1 MKYGTS
7 FFRRLIVMPMFA
19 LLLGVG
25 LLSLNG
31 CDLFGSSD
39 SAGEGRVRVLL
50 IDNPFP
56 FDLVAEANVTIS
68 HVELIGDDGRY
79 AIMEEDR
86 EFNLLELRNGVS
98 ALLGEIDLPAG
109 TYSQARLLVDT
120 ASVEMKDGR
129 TFGLKVP
136 SGSETGIKVLLHGLE
151 IEEGMEA
158 TLTLDFDVSQSFV
171 VQGNIDTTAGINGFT
186 FKPVIVPTSITFE
199 DADPIETDDGLQAD
213 ADTTEVAES

>member
-1 MKYGTS
+1 MKYGTPS
-7 FFRRLIVMPMFA
+7 LRRLLVMPIFA
-19 LLLGVG
+19 LLLGFG
-25 LLSLNG
+25 LLNLNG

-79 AIMEEDR
+79 VILEEDR
-86 EFNLLELRNGVS
+86 EFNLLELRDGVS
-98 ALLGEIDLPAG
+98 ALLGEVDLPAG
-109 TYSQARLLVDT
+109 TYSQARVLVDT

-136 SGSETGIKVLLHGLE
+136 SGSETGIKVLLQGLE

-158 TLTLDFDVSQSFV
+158 TLTLDFDVNQSFV
-171 VQGNIDTTAGINGFT
+171 VQGNIDTMAGISGFI

-199 DADPIETDDGLQAD
+199 DADPIETDEGLQAD
-213 ADTTEVAES
+213 ADTTEVVES

>member
-1 MKYGTS
+1 MKYGTP

-39 SAGEGRVRVLL
+39 SVGEGRVRVLL

-79 AIMEEDR
+79 AIMEEER
-86 EFNLLELRNGVS
+86 EFNLLELRDGVS
-98 ALLGEIDLPAG
+98 ALLGEVDLPAG
-109 TYSQARLLVDT
+109 TYSQARMLVDS
-120 ASVEMKDGR
+120 ASVKMNDGR
-129 TFGLKVP
+129 IFELKVP
-136 SGSETGIKVLLHGLE
+136 SGFETGIKVLLHGLD
-151 IEEGMEA
+151 IEEGIEA
-158 TLTLDFDVSQSFV
+158 TLTLDFDVNLSFV
-171 VQGNIDTTAGINGFT
+171 VQGSIDSTAGIDGFI

-199 DADPIETDDGLQAD
+199 DADPIDSDEGLQAD
-213 ADTTEVAES
+213 GDTTEVAES